1 MTGDWN
7 IYWVFTVCMLDVGLR
22 TIEGI
27 HEGIKH
33 FHKNLVSGEDGILK
47 MGWTCT
53 FFKIQEGKKYVALRS
68 MTELSKYTKSPTY
81 AVINKDWFCVFLQ
94 WYKSTTC
101 S

>member
-1 MTGDWN
+1 
-7 IYWVFTVCMLDVGLR
+7 MLDVGLR

-27 HEGIKH
+27 HEEIKH

-47 MGWTCT
+47 DGLDMYFSQNT
-53 FFKIQEGKKYVALRS
+53 ERKKYVALRS

-81 AVINKDWFCVFLQ
+81 AVINKDLLRVFLQ
-94 WYKSTTC
+94 WYKSTNC